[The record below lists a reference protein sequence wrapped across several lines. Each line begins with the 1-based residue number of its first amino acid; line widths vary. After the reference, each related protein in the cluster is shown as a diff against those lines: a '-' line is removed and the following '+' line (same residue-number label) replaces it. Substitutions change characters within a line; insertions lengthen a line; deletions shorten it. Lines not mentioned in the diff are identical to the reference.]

1 MHSLRDESKYYILK
15 QLTFSLNILY
25 LFLPENF
32 LTFFNVTTVIL
43 IEDIIL
49 IMKGKLILFGHHFIT
64 GIGMTFIVMVL
75 PDVIF
80 VPI

>member
-1 MHSLRDESKYYILK
+1 M
-15 QLTFSLNILY
+15 
-25 LFLPENF
+25 
-32 LTFFNVTTVIL
+32 TVIL

>member
-1 MHSLRDESKYYILK
+1 MHSFGDKSNYYIK
-15 QLTFSLNILY
+15 RLTLSLNILY
-25 LFLPENF
+25 LFLPETF
-32 LTFFNVTTVIL
+32 LTFFNIITVIL

-49 IMKGKLILFGHHFIT
+49 IIKGKLILFGHHFIT